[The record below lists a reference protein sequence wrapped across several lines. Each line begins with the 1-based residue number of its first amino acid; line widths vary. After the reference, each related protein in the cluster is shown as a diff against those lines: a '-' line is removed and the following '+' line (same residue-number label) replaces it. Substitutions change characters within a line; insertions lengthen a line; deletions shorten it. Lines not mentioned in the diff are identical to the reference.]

1 MALGDTMESAQ
12 VFDFTLWKLSDM
24 IDYETDDIT
33 RQTLLDILQ
42 CYISGQITVEWRD
55 GMPMAEIVVH

>member
-1 MALGDTMESAQ
+1 MDNAN

-24 IDYETDDIT
+24 IDYEVDETT
-33 RQTLLDILQ
+33 RQSLLDILQ

-55 GMPMAEIVVH
+55 GLPMAEIVVH